1 MGVTIPYEH
10 LEDLNSDLDKFES
23 FLRKDDSALYLQNKV
38 ACRASMRNIEM
49 VYGPFDDDEV
59 KFYFDALSDN
69 GQTITINS
77 FQKNFVFNLF
87 YKYFG
92 DPSTLNLIN
101 VTDYVK
107 LIIAARRILEDA
119 GMVLLPHIV
128 SSKVVHLA
136 TRKTINKKDLMKLEM
151 SSTYQQIM
159 QKYRT
164 EKIRKYVQ
172 GLIATTITSDFEAIE
187 PEFPEYNGSRIQII
201 PDLVF
206 EEIPQYV
213 NLI

>member
-1 MGVTIPYEH
+1 MGVAIPYEH

-38 ACRASMRNIEM
+38 ACRASMKNIEM
-49 VYGPFDDDEV
+49 VYGPFDEDEV

-136 TRKTINKKDLMKLEM
+136 TRKTINKKDLIRLEM
-151 SSTYQQIM
+151 SSTYQQII

-187 PEFPEYNGSRIQII
+187 PEFPEYNGTRIQII